1 MIITDNSGN
10 EGKGTNILATP
21 YPETSY
27 TKASELVSSA
37 ILEHPYLK
45 GFYATHFAAA
55 TGAAAE
61 ILQAGRQGDIK
72 LVAFDAG
79 LQQVCDLRAGVYDA
93 LIAQERYTMGHG
105 SVWLLLQFL
114 SGEVTASNIDQ
125 SVKTFLLSQRVT
137 KWTIRKFPN
146 FPIWKLANVKNTLD
160 GLQCLL
166 SPSERQD
173 PKFRHSKKLS

>member
-27 TKASELVSSA
+27 TKASKLLSSA

-45 GFYATHFAAA
+45 GFYATHFVAA

-61 ILQAGRQGDIK
+61 IPQAGRQGDIT

-79 LQQVCDLRAGVYDA
+79 PQQVCDLRAGVYDG
-93 LIAQERYTMGHG
+93 LIAQER
-105 SVWLLLQFL
+105 
-114 SGEVTASNIDQ
+114 
-125 SVKTFLLSQRVT
+125 
-137 KWTIRKFPN
+137 
-146 FPIWKLANVKNTLD
+146 
-160 GLQCLL
+160 
-166 SPSERQD
+166 
-173 PKFRHSKKLS
+173 